1 MAEALSLIEG
11 SVNANLVFT
20 NVTKIQKES
29 LTDLEVGEAV
39 YQTDGVPSLQLYN
52 GTQWIAVDA
61 KNVVEYSTRAA
72 FPAIGSTN
80 TIYIDRSKTLM
91 YRWAQTQY
99 VLLSIGYGKVGY
111 KGTIG
116 NGGVANLPAPTV
128 DIKGDYYVASSNV
141 TSQNLTLKTGDW
153 AVCNGVSWDKINNN
167 DSVVTVNS
175 VSPDINGNIMLTPN
189 NIIGVPGLF
198 QNTYTGDQTAPVFVS
213 TASTGTAPFTVT
225 SSTLVPNLNVN
236 VITGVTV
243 TGTPAIGSTI
253 VTTSSTEATWQ
264 SLSTK
269 ADLVAGKIPTS
280 QLPDSITGQLH
291 YLGVR
296 NMTTALPT
304 ASDNAGGYYITSVAG
319 NGYAVGDWAISN
331 GTTWDKV
338 DNTDAVA
345 SVNGKTG
352 ALTVTKADV
361 GLDSVDN
368 TADINKPVSTAQQAA
383 LNQKASLSGATFTG
397 DIFDSRGN
405 LRAVP
410 QNSKT
415 SAYTLT
421 LADIGK
427 HVSITTGGVTVPAGV
442 FSVGDVVI
450 IYNNSA
456 ASQTI
461 SCSAVTSYM
470 SGVDVVKTSVS
481 LSARGLCSV
490 LFYGSSSAV
499 LSGDIS

>member
-20 NVTKIQKES
+20 NVTKLQKES
-29 LTDLEVGEAV
+29 LTNLERGEAV
-39 YQTDGVPSLQLYN
+39 YQTDGVPSLQIYN
-52 GTQWIAVDA
+52 GSQWVTVDA
-61 KNVVEYSTRAA
+61 KNVLTYTNLNA
-72 FPAIGSTN
+72 FPSIGSTN
-80 TIYIDRSKTLM
+80 TIYIDKAKNLM
-91 YRWAQTQY
+91 YRWEQTQY

-116 NGGVANLPAPTV
+116 NGGIADLPPPTI

-153 AVCNGVSWDKINNN
+153 AVCNGVSWDKVNNN
-167 DSVVTVNS
+167 NAVVTVNS
-175 VSPDINGNIMLTPN
+175 VLPDINGNVVLSPN
-189 NIIGVPGLF
+189 DISGIPGLF
-198 QNTYTGDQTAPVFVS
+198 QNTYVGTQTAPTFVS

-225 SSTLVPNLNVN
+225 STTLVPNLNVN

-243 TGTPAIGSTI
+243 TGTPSAGSTI
-253 VTTSSTEATWQ
+253 VTTSGTQASWQ

-269 ADLVAGKIPTS
+269 ADLVDGKIPS
-280 QLPDSITGQLH
+280 AQLPDSITGQLH

-296 NMTTALPT
+296 NMTTALPA
-304 ASDNAGGYYITSVAG
+304 ASGYSGGYYITSVAG
-319 NGYAVGDWAISN
+319 NGYEVGDWAISN

-352 ALTVTKADV
+352 AVTLLKADI

-397 DIFDSRGN
+397 DIYDSRGH

-415 SAYTLT
+415 SAYTL
-421 LADIGK
+421 AASDIGK
-427 HVSITTGGVTVPAGV
+427 HVSITTGGVTVPSGV
-442 FSVGDVVI
+442 FNTGDVVI

-456 ASQTI
+456 AAQTI
-461 SCSAVTSYM
+461 TCSAVTSYM
-470 SGVDVVKTSVS
+470 SGVDAVKTSVS